1 MTKHWDSFLS
11 LSRIVPEG
19 SESVAEV
26 ERTSFN
32 VCVALTLRVVSLF
45 AEASQR
51 HRTQIGG
58 DVVGIQTEGNTNK
71 VWYHYIMHQL
81 RSDSDLPIVE

>member
-1 MTKHWDSFLS
+1 M
-11 LSRIVPEG
+11 PEG
-19 SESVAEV
+19 SGSVAEA

-51 HRTQIGG
+51 RWTQIGG
-58 DVVGIQTEGNTNK
+58 DVVDIQTEGKYKQSMVPLYNVPTE
-71 VWYHYIMHQL
+71 IRQ
-81 RSDSDLPIVE
+81 

>member
-1 MTKHWDSFLS
+1 M
-11 LSRIVPEG
+11 
-19 SESVAEV
+19 EV

-32 VCVALTLRVVSLF
+32 VCVVLTLCVVSLF

-51 HRTQIGG
+51 RRTQIGG
-58 DVVGIQTEGNTNK
+58 DVADIQTEGNTNK
-71 VWYHYIMHQL
+71 VWYHYIMYQL

>member
-1 MTKHWDSFLS
+1 VL
-11 LSRIVPEG
+11 EG
-19 SESVAEV
+19 SRSVAEA

-32 VCVALTLRVVSLF
+32 ICVVLTLHVVSLF

-51 HRTQIGG
+51 RRTQIGG
-58 DVVGIQTEGNTNK
+58 DVVDIQTEENTNK
-71 VWYHYIMHQL
+71 VWYHYIMYQL